1 MSDTG
6 HVSRN
11 TNMLTGSRFA
21 ICPHPRNVPDDV
33 LWLVKANNGV
43 VMINFYPHFVHCGP
57 GKEPK
62 DATLSDVADHV
73 EHIGKLIGW
82 EHVGIGS
89 DFDGILPLHPSCE

>member
-1 MSDTG
+1 MEYSAD
-6 HVSRN
+6 V
-11 TNMLTGSRFA
+11 SRFA
-21 ICPHPRNVPDDV
+21 ICPHPRNVADDV

-43 VMINFYPHFVHCGP
+43 VMVNFYPYFVRCGP
-57 GKEPK
+57 GKVSK

-89 DFDGILPLHPSCE
+89 DFDGIPSHPARI